1 MTDLSPPLQRRS
13 QNTLDAISLATRK
26 LLQTRS
32 FKALTIQDIV
42 NEANSSTGSFYAR
55 FKGKKALL
63 HYLHEE
69 LATRS
74 VKDLQDFLDS
84 GEITMVTK
92 EELAERLVPDLVRSH
107 MEYRGVYRAITIE
120 SLDDPQFVKRAQKL
134 VQTLA
139 FMIAAHT
146 MPTAKQKKAHIM
158 NVQEAM
164 GTVLAILDR
173 KLFVPQ
179 PATRRASAKE
189 IARLQRIFLASFD
202 P

>member
-13 QNTLDAISLATRK
+13 QNTLDAISAATRK

-42 NEANSSTGSFYAR
+42 NEAKSSTGSFYAR
-55 FKGKKALL
+55 FKGKRALL

-74 VKDLQDFLDS
+74 VNELQELFDS
-84 GEITMVTK
+84 GEITMLTK
-92 EELAERLVPDLVRSH
+92 EELAEQLVPELVRSH
-107 MEYRGVYRAITIE
+107 TEYRGVFRAITIE

-134 VQTLA
+134 VQTLGCL
-139 FMIAAHT
+139 IAGHT
-146 MPTAKQKKAHIM
+146 VPTAKQKKTHTM
-158 NVQEAM
+158 NVQVAM
-164 GTVLAILDR
+164 GTVLAILDQ
-173 KLFVPQ
+173 KLWVP
-179 PATRRASAKE
+179 PPETRRANAKE